1 MNEYTVTNNKKLL
14 RFEVELGGEF
24 AYIVYRWY
32 KGDIAFMHTVV
43 PETMQGKGIA
53 KLMARE
59 ALEYAKKEK
68 LKIMLYCPFVSKYVS
83 EHPEYNYLIDE
94 LYSGKHLS

>member
-1 MNEYTVTNNKKLL
+1 MEQYTVTNNKKLL

-43 PETMQGKGIA
+43 PGPMQGKGIA
-53 KLMARE
+53 TLMARE
-59 ALEYAKKEK
+59 ALEYARTEN
-68 LKIMLYCPFVSKYVS
+68 LKIMLYCPFVSKYVR
-83 EHPEYNYLIDE
+83 EHPEYDSLIDKS
-94 LYSGKHLS
+94 YR